1 MINSFEVL
9 YNDEHV
15 AFLVTFH
22 FLRAISDRLGGRDRS
37 CTVAR
42 QPFFYIKYKYIITLQ
57 LLLQYIMDYN

>member
-15 AFLVTFH
+15 VFLVTFH

-42 QPFFYIKYKYIITLQ
+42 QPFFYIKYKYIITL
-57 LLLQYIMDYN
+57 